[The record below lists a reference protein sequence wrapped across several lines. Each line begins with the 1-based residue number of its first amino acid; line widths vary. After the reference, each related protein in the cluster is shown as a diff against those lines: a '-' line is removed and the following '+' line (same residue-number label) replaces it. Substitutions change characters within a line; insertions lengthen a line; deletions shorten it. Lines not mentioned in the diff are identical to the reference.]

1 MLLIRQVLNGSKC
14 SSLKTGLFV
23 FFIWS
28 IEIST
33 NARLA
38 SSGLADSLECN
49 PASSVSTFLVE
60 QPLHNSLPQAPRST
74 DTFLSDRRVE
84 PEISAVTAYDGAE
97 VRNVIEPFASNDQAI
112 GKKKSAE
119 LKVPLKPV
127 PKAVQCLSNP
137 TPLEAMS
144 FPHPPKG
151 HGHMV
156 HATIQNLAYLLAQ
169 YGVTVRYN
177 VTKKKTEIL
186 LPDLSFTSDNADNVV
201 MTHLVSL
208 AAMNNMAT
216 GQVPAYVEALADR
229 NPYSPVAEWIKNHSW
244 DGTDRLE
251 AIVATITAQESFP
264 LGLKRTLIYR
274 WLLSCVAA
282 VLMPRGFKARGVL
295 TLQGPQGCGK
305 TSWVMS
311 LVPDAVLR
319 ELVIKV
325 DHHLDGNNKDSI
337 LTAVSHWIVEIG
349 ELDSSFKK
357 DIARLKGFLTSDQ
370 DKLRRPYARGDSEYA
385 RRTVFSATVNE
396 RNFLVDMT
404 GNSRWWTIP
413 VTKLNFKHGIDM
425 QQVFAQFALD
435 FEQGEQWW
443 LTAEEEKILEL
454 HNKDHQTVSAL
465 HERILDVV
473 DPAKAKDSNLPAMTP
488 TEVLRIIGID
498 RPSNAQCKEC
508 GGILRELFGDSKR
521 INGRDKWR
529 VPLRNHL
536 SPTTVSV
543 DDADMY

>member
-1 MLLIRQVLNGSKC
+1 MLQQNNATTDPNTTESSQAQQIHNG
-14 SSLKTGLFV
+14 
-23 FFIWS
+23 
-28 IEIST
+28 EI
-33 NARLA
+33 NL
-38 SSGLADSLECN
+38 D
-49 PASSVSTFLVE
+49 VK
-60 QPLHNSLPQAPRST
+60 Q
-74 DTFLSDRRVE
+74 
-84 PEISAVTAYDGAE
+84 
-97 VRNVIEPFASNDQAI
+97 DQALPNAPSCAP
-112 GKKKSAE
+112 SAFP
-119 LKVPLKPV
+119 VIDKPV
-127 PKAVQCLSNP
+127 MLGMKSETLKALPTGVSKAVQCLSDAK
-137 TPLEAMS
+137 PLEVMS

-151 HGHMV
+151 HGQTV
-156 HATIQNLAYLLAQ
+156 PATIPNLAYLLAQ

-177 VTKKKTEIL
+177 VIKKKTEIL
-186 LPDLSFTSDNADNVV
+186 LPDLSFTSDNVDNVV

-208 AAMNNMAT
+208 AATNNMAT
-216 GQVPAYVEALADR
+216 GLVPAYVEALGDR
-229 NPYSPVAEWIKNHSW
+229 NPYSPVAEWIKGQSW
-244 DGTDRLE
+244 DGRDRLD
-251 AIVATITAQESFP
+251 AILATITPQEGFP
-264 LGLKRTLIYR
+264 LELKRTLIYR

-319 ELVIKV
+319 ESVIKV

-385 RRTVFSATVNE
+385 RRTVFAATVNE
-396 RNFLVDMT
+396 HNFLVDMT

-413 VTKLNFKHGIDM
+413 VTEINFKHGIEM
-425 QQVFAQFALD
+425 QQVFAQLALD
-435 FEQGEQWW
+435 LEQGEQWW
-443 LTAEEEKILEL
+443 LTAEEEKTLEL
-454 HNKDHQTVSAL
+454 HNKDPRTVSAL
-465 HERILDVV
+465 QERILNVV
-473 DPAKAKDSNLPAMTP
+473 DLAKAKDSNLPAMTP

-498 RPSNAQCKEC
+498 RPTNAQCKEC

-529 VPLRNHL
+529 IPQRNRV
-536 SPTTVSV
+536 SPSTVTV
-543 DDADMY
+543 DDADLY

>member
-1 MLLIRQVLNGSKC
+1 M
-14 SSLKTGLFV
+14 F
-23 FFIWS
+23 
-28 IEIST
+28 T
-33 NARLA
+33 NASLA
-38 SSGLADSLECN
+38 SSGSTDSLEYN
-49 PASSVSTFLVE
+49 PASSVSTSLVE
-60 QPLHNSLPQAPRST
+60 QPFQNRLPQAIRST
-74 DTFLSDRRVE
+74 DTPLSGSSVE
-84 PEISAVTAYDGAE
+84 PEIPAVPGFNGSE
-97 VRNVIEPFASNDQAI
+97 VRNAVQPSAPIDQSIA
-112 GKKKSAE
+112 KKKSAT

-127 PKAVQCLSNP
+127 PKAVQCWSNP
-137 TPLEAMS
+137 KPLEAMS

-156 HATIQNLAYLLAQ
+156 PATLSNVEYMLPQ

-216 GQVPAYVEALADR
+216 GLVPAYVEALADR
-229 NPYSPVAEWIKNHSW
+229 NPYSPVAEWIKGQPW
-244 DGTDRLE
+244 DGTDRLG
-251 AIVATITAQESFP
+251 AIVATITAQEGFP
-264 LGLKRTLIYR
+264 PGLKHTLIYR

-282 VLMPRGFKARGVL
+282 VLVPRGFKARGVL

-319 ELVIKV
+319 ESVIKV

-396 RNFLVDMT
+396 HNFLVDMT

-413 VTKLNFKHGIDM
+413 VTKINFKHGIDM
-425 QQVFAQFALD
+425 QQVFAQLALD

-443 LTAEEEKILEL
+443 LTAEEEKTLEL

-488 TEVLRIIGID
+488 TEVLRTIGID
-498 RPSNAQCKEC
+498 RPTNAQCKEC

-529 VPLRNHL
+529 VPLRNHS

>member
-1 MLLIRQVLNGSKC
+1 MA
-14 SSLKTGLFV
+14 GLFV
-23 FFIWS
+23 FSIWS
-28 IEIST
+28 IKIHT
-33 NARLA
+33 DPRLV
-38 SSGLADSLECN
+38 SSGSTDSLEHN
-49 PASSVSTFLVE
+49 PASSVSTSLVE
-60 QPLHNSLPQAPRST
+60 QPLHNSLPQTIRST
-74 DTFLSDRRVE
+74 DAPLSGRRVE
-84 PEISAVTAYDGAE
+84 SEISDVTDFDGLE
-97 VRNVIEPFASNDQAI
+97 ASNAVQPSALEEQAKVKI
-112 GKKKSAE
+112 NRTA
-119 LKVPLKPV
+119 LKATLKPV
-127 PKAVQCLSNP
+127 PKAVQCWRDP
-137 TPLEAMS
+137 KPLEAMS
-144 FPHPPKG
+144 FPHQPKG

-156 HATIQNLAYLLAQ
+156 PATLSNMEYMLLQ

-177 VTKKKTEIL
+177 VTKKKAEIL
-186 LPDLSFTSDNADNVV
+186 LPDLSFTSDNAHNVV
-201 MTHLVSL
+201 LTYLISL

-216 GQVPAYVEALADR
+216 GLVPVYVEALADR
-229 NPYSPVAEWIKNHSW
+229 NPFSPVAEWIKGQPW
-244 DGTDRLE
+244 DGTDRLD
-251 AIVATITAQESFP
+251 AIVATITAQEGFP
-264 LGLKRTLIYR
+264 PGLKCTLIYR

-282 VLMPRGFKARGVL
+282 VLVPRGFKARGVL

-311 LVPDAVLR
+311 LVPDAVLS
-319 ELVIKV
+319 ESVIKV

-413 VTKLNFKHGIDM
+413 VVKINFKHGIDM
-425 QQVFAQFALD
+425 QQVFAQLALD
-435 FEQGEQWW
+435 FDRGETWW
-443 LTAEEEKILEL
+443 LTPEEEKTLEL
-454 HNKDHQTVSAL
+454 RNKDHQTVSAL
-465 HERILDVV
+465 HERLLDVV
-473 DPAKAKDSNLPAMTP
+473 DLEKAKVSNLPAMTP
-488 TEVLRIIGID
+488 TEVLRAIGID
-498 RPSNAQCKEC
+498 RPTNAQCKEC

-529 VPLRNHL
+529 IPLRNHS
-536 SPTTVSV
+536 SPSTVPV